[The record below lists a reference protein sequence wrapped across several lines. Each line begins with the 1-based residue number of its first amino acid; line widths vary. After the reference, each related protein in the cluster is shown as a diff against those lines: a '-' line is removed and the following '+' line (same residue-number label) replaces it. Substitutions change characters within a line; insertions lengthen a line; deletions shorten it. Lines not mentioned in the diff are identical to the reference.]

1 MVAWVRVLANPKVL
15 KRFLRTKAGRK
26 AAFKYGNMLLNS
38 KMIQNAISKFMHKN
52 GKSLSG
58 NKKYAAQQKEFAKM
72 QQKIAA
78 LEAQIEKNKDD
89 QIAMQTAT
97 FTMGRQVIEMQRL
110 YAQMQMEL
118 QKMQQDKMILTA
130 QHTR

>member
-1 MVAWVRVLANPKVL
+1 MAAWVRVLANPKVL
-15 KRFLRTKAGRK
+15 KRFLGTKAGRK

-38 KMIQNAISKFMHKN
+38 KMVQNSVKKFMNKN
-52 GKSLSG
+52 GKSLDG
-58 NKKYAAQQKEFAKM
+58 NKNYAVQEKQFSQMQK
-72 QQKIAA
+72 KIAA

-97 FTMGRQVIEMQRL
+97 FAMGRQVIEMQRL

-118 QKMQQDKMILTA
+118 QKMQQAQIAMSA

>member
-1 MVAWVRVLANPKVL
+1 MAAWVRVLANPKIL
-15 KRFLRTKAGRK
+15 KRFLGTKAGRK

-38 KMIQNAISKFMHKN
+38 KMIQNSVEKFMNKN
-52 GKSLSG
+52 EKALAG
-58 NKKYAAQQKEFAKM
+58 NKNYAAQEKQFAQMQK
-72 QQKIAA
+72 KIAT

-89 QIAMQTAT
+89 QIVMQTTT

-118 QKMQQDKMILTA
+118 QKMQQKQMMLAA

>member
-15 KRFLRTKAGRK
+15 KRFLGTKAGRK

-38 KMIQNAISKFMHKN
+38 KIIQNAIDKFMHKN
-52 GKSLSG
+52 GKSLNG
-58 NKKYAAQQKEFAKM
+58 NKNYIAQEKQFAQMQK
-72 QQKIAA
+72 KIAA

-89 QIAMQTAT
+89 QIAMQTVT
-97 FTMGRQVIEMQRL
+97 FTMGRQIIEVQRL

-118 QKMQQDKMILTA
+118 QKTQQNQMILAT
-130 QHTR
+130 QHAR

>member
-15 KRFLRTKAGRK
+15 KRFLGTKAGRK
-26 AAFKYGNMLLNS
+26 AVFKYGNMLLNS
-38 KMIQNAISKFMHKN
+38 KIVQNSVKKFMNTN
-52 GKSLSG
+52 GKSLDG
-58 NKKYAAQQKEFAKM
+58 NKNYAAKEKQFAQMQK
-72 QQKIAA
+72 KIAA

-97 FTMGRQVIEMQRL
+97 FAMGRQVIEMQRL

-118 QKMQQDKMILTA
+118 QKMQQNQMILAT
-130 QHTR
+130 QRIR